1 MVGGG
6 DGLDSS
12 TDIYILPCVNWIASG
27 RLLYSRGR
35 SAPHSVTIYRGGMG
49 GEEAHEQEDIS
60 VHTAD
65 SLCCTAET
73 NTTL

>member
-12 TDIYILPCVNWIASG
+12 TDIYTLPCVNWRASG
-27 RLLYSRGR
+27 RLLYSRGS
-35 SAPHSVTIYRGGMG
+35 SAPCSVTTHRGGMG

-60 VHTAD
+60 IHIAD